1 MHCNQRHQV
10 CVLQSHS
17 GKLKHRYLAK
27 PAVAGFFFARFH
39 QSKGYGCACFHPLTR
54 YAPNSVQENG
64 VKTIVNRTVF
74 RQQSGFIASYILYG
88 IGLLAIV
95 GAAYARLNTNAQQG
109 QSVQD
114 TVSEVAVQ
122 LEVIKGKIM
131 LCAAVYPDGDHG
143 QFDTRHAY
151 PAPATTGNIAV
162 ISAVMCPTPNGPLP
176 LALMP
181 DGIPLPV
188 SPPDFEEWVYEHT
201 EAGGIRLRLIPRVS
215 AGASPTRERLL
226 RQYEG
231 SIIANGDELVFAVL
245 N

>member
-1 MHCNQRHQV
+1 M
-10 CVLQSHS
+10 
-17 GKLKHRYLAK
+17 
-27 PAVAGFFFARFH
+27 
-39 QSKGYGCACFHPLTR
+39 
-54 YAPNSVQENG
+54 QETE
-64 VKTIVNRTVF
+64 VKKIVNRKSF
-74 RQQSGFIASYILYG
+74 QQQSGFIASYILYG

-95 GAAYARLNTNAQQG
+95 GAAYARLSTNTQQG

-114 TVSEVAVQ
+114 TVNEVAVQ

-143 QFDTRHAY
+143 QFNTRHAY
-151 PAPATTGNIAV
+151 PAPATAGHAAV
-162 ISAVMCPTPNGPLP
+162 ISAVACPTPSGPLS

-201 EAGGIRLRLIPRVS
+201 EAGGIRLRLIPRLS
-215 AGASPTRERLL
+215 GGAAATRERLL
-226 RQYEG
+226 RQYDG

>member
-1 MHCNQRHQV
+1 MNRRA
-10 CVLQSHS
+10 S
-17 GKLKHRYLAK
+17 AK
-27 PAVAGFFFARFH
+27 PANAGFFFAPFH
-39 QSKGYGCACFHPLTR
+39 QSKGCGLVSIHPLTR
-54 YAPNSVQENG
+54 YAQKSVQATKVNE
-64 VKTIVNRTVF
+64 IVNRKIF
-74 RQQSGFIASYILYG
+74 LQQSGFIASYILYC

-95 GAAYARLNTNAQQG
+95 GAAYARLSTNTQQG

-114 TVSEVAVQ
+114 TVNEVAVQ

-131 LCAAVYPDGDHG
+131 LCAAVYPDGDHA

-151 PAPATTGNIAV
+151 PAPATAGNAAL
-162 ISAVMCPTPNGPLP
+162 ISAVVCPTPNGPLS

-201 EAGGIRLRLIPRVS
+201 EAGGIRLRLIPRVN
-215 AGASPTRERLL
+215 AGAAAARERLL

-231 SIIANGDELVFAVL
+231 SVMASGDELVFAVL

>member
-1 MHCNQRHQV
+1 M
-10 CVLQSHS
+10 
-17 GKLKHRYLAK
+17 
-27 PAVAGFFFARFH
+27 FH
-39 QSKGYGCACFHPLTR
+39 QSKGCGLVCIHPLTR
-54 YAPNSVQENG
+54 YAPKSVQETE
-64 VKTIVNRTVF
+64 VKKIVNRKF
-74 RQQSGFIASYILYG
+74 FQQQSGFIASYILYG

-95 GAAYARLNTNAQQG
+95 GAAYARLSTNTQQG

-114 TVSEVAVQ
+114 TVNEVAVQ

-131 LCAAVYPDGDHG
+131 LCAAVYPDGDHA

-151 PAPATTGNIAV
+151 PAPATAGNIAV
-162 ISAVMCPTPNGPLP
+162 ISAVACPTPNGPLS

-201 EAGGIRLRLIPRVS
+201 EAGGIRLRLIPRLS
-215 AGASPTRERLL
+215 GGAAATRERLL
-226 RQYEG
+226 RQYDG
-231 SIIANGDELVFAVL
+231 SIIANGDEIVFAVL

>member
-1 MHCNQRHQV
+1 
-10 CVLQSHS
+10 
-17 GKLKHRYLAK
+17 
-27 PAVAGFFFARFH
+27 
-39 QSKGYGCACFHPLTR
+39 
-54 YAPNSVQENG
+54 
-64 VKTIVNRTVF
+64 VKKVNWKAIQ
-74 RQQSGFIASYILYG
+74 QQSGFIASYILYG

-95 GAAYARLNTNAQQG
+95 GAAYARLNTSAQQG

-131 LCAAVYPDGDHG
+131 LCAAVYPDGDHE

-151 PAPATTGNIAV
+151 PAPATTGNAAV
-162 ISAVMCPTPNGPLP
+162 ISSVVCPAPNGDLS

-188 SPPDFEEWVYEHT
+188 SPPDFDEWVYEHT
-201 EAGGIRLRLIPRVS
+201 ETGGIRLRLIPRVS
-215 AGASPTRERLL
+215 GGAAATRERLL

-231 SIIANGDELVFAVL
+231 SVIASGDELVFAVL